1 METIELSDLTVTEIP
16 PDIVLYKEVLCEK
29 INSKFK
35 KSQVTLKRSSTIEGT
50 PVYNF
55 ELTGKAHK
63 NHLAFDFDAKD
74 LCFMRC
80 EEKQENVH
88 EPSCFCCWNRNFYPS
103 IVYTRLIMMW
113 YSKRDS
119 SSEASCIKVPLMQ
132 QGNAYAATALKR
144 LESIIYSQVVGADQ
158 LKHWQVFVLRCGD
171 MPSGSR
177 MFVGLTQFALVLLHD
192 YQILAY
198 HDLLSNDFGI
208 CHENDNILHVTVNSR
223 SQSEEEHAKN
233 NFSLSTMYVF
243 KTPHAKFIEASLQSL
258 QKHNENQ
265 SSLPVPHFNI
275 RHQEHS
281 ASGIVPGT
289 MSDNFSIIP
298 HHSNPAYIEDS
309 SGSNGH
315 IPNGPGTFSDNII
328 VHSHPSPPPH
338 FQGMSNTGSNGV
350 IPGSGSATVA
360 KEVNMIDEYR
370 ASSNVSEFEMNNNTI
385 LLSRGCAPDPKII
398 NVNIHKPAIAERPAT
413 LGKPRMNVV
422 DVSESDI
429 NETQV
434 KQCPSPPQMHKSLT
448 PSKELCDSSPV
459 KVTAFDDWKKSRY
472 SATEADLGDGL
483 DFAEFDFENEN
494 DVDLS
499 LQPPPAPC
507 GNTAH
512 PVQEFRYKPP
522 EPLPKTYKVNSDP
535 ENKYIHPLPRRPKP
549 FLMRAQSLDMLEESH
564 LMAHS
569 YVNFE
574 LQSVQMRN
582 AHDDSLYFR
591 FYYNYGFVR
600 MLDARMSKKIERRS
614 RLSSHIENIDFNFLD
629 KHEQWFDRCYKSR
642 EKDLKFL
649 KITKMNIPVS
659 PSPSATGTSPYS
671 RVKPDEPS
679 EDDPYWNSDLSITIQ
694 AKLQDKTLGV
704 GDVFDL
710 TQEQLIELQVL
721 LSLVPAQN
729 NWKDLAEYI
738 GLVSEDIA
746 VIEHFCYTYKHLAAE
761 IVLSH
766 WVMQQKRGKSM
777 NRQCT
782 RDNLLSY
789 LEEMGRDD
797 ILKYIKVSS
806 RRQNEQIQTDEDMD
820 VFIDVMEATHL

>member
-1 METIELSDLTVTEIP
+1 METIELSDLTLTEIP
-16 PDIVLYKEVLCEK
+16 PDVVLFNEVLCEK

-35 KSQVTLKRSSTIEGT
+35 KVQVTLKRSTTIEGL

-88 EPSCFCCWNRNFYPS
+88 QPSCFSCWDRNFYPN

-113 YSKRDS
+113 YSKQDS
-119 SSEASCIKVPLMQ
+119 VSQASCIKVPLMQ
-132 QGNAYAATALKR
+132 QGNAYAVTALKR

-158 LKHWQVFVLRCGD
+158 LKHWQVFVLQCEN

-177 MFVGLTQFALVLLHD
+177 MFLGLTKYALVLLID
-192 YQILAY
+192 YKILAY
-198 HDLLSNDFGI
+198 HELLSNDFGI
-208 CHENDNILHVTVNSR
+208 CIENDNILHMTVTS
-223 SQSEEEHAKN
+223 STQWDEEHAQN
-233 NFSLSTMYVF
+233 NFTLSKMYAF
-243 KTPHAKFIEASLQSL
+243 QTPHAKFIEASLQAL
-258 QKHNENQ
+258 QKHSENRF
-265 SSLPVPHFNI
+265 SLPVPHFNI
-275 RHQEHS
+275 RHREHS

-289 MSDNFSIIP
+289 ISDNFSITP

-315 IPNGPGTFSDNII
+315 IPNNPATFSDNII

-338 FQGMSNTGSNGV
+338 FQGAASTGSNGV
-350 IPGSGSATVA
+350 IPGSGSATFA
-360 KEVNMIDEYR
+360 KEINIKEESCVNS
-370 ASSNVSEFEMNNNTI
+370 AVSAGNEMNNNTI
-385 LLSRGCAPDPKII
+385 LLARGCAPERKIL
-398 NVNIHKPAIAERPAT
+398 NKAVERPQT
-413 LGKPRMNVV
+413 LGKHKND
-422 DVSESDI
+422 DVFEADI
-429 NETQV
+429 SETQS
-434 KQCPSPPQMHKSLT
+434 KQCPPPPQGHWSLT
-448 PSKELCDSSPV
+448 TAKEFFDSSPATPV
-459 KVTAFDDWKKSRY
+459 MDFVAGKKSRY
-472 SATEADLGDGL
+472 SATEAELAA
-483 DFAEFDFENEN
+483 DFDVVEFNLENEN
-494 DVDLS
+494 DIDLS

-522 EPLPKTYKVNSDP
+522 ATLPKQYKLNSDN

-549 FLMRAQSLDMLEESH
+549 FLMRAQSCEMVNDSH

-569 YVNFE
+569 YVNLE

-582 AHDDSLYFR
+582 AHDDSPYFR

-614 RLSSHIENIDFNFLD
+614 RLSSHIENIDFNYLD

-642 EKDLKFL
+642 DKDLKFL
-649 KITKMNIPVS
+649 KITKMNIPVEA
-659 PSPSATGTSPYS
+659 SPSATGMSPYS
-671 RVKPDEPS
+671 RAKPDEPT

-694 AKLQDKTLGV
+694 AKLQDKAVGV
-704 GDVFDL
+704 RDAFDL

-729 NWKDLAEYI
+729 NWKDLAESI

-761 IVLSH
+761 IVLAH
-766 WVMQQKRGKSM
+766 WVMQQKRGKSL
-777 NRQCT
+777 NKQCT
-782 RDNLLSY
+782 RDNLLLF
-789 LEEMGRDD
+789 LEDMGRDD
-797 ILKYIKVSS
+797 ILNHIKASS
-806 RRQNEQIQTDEDMD
+806 RRENEQMQTGRD
-820 VFIDVMEATHL
+820 VNELISVVENTRL